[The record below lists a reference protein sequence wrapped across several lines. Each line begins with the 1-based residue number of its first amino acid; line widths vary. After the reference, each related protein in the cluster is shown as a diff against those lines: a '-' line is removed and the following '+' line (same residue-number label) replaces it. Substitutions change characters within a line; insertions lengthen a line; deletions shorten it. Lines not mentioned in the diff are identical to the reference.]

1 MTFVAFL
8 WGGVWLDIP
17 LPALTIVIGG
27 GALVA
32 GIGMIDDLGH
42 VAVQWRLAA
51 HFAAGC
57 WAVFWLLP
65 LPPLTLGTVE
75 WNPGFAGMFV
85 SILWVVWS
93 VNFYNF
99 MDGID
104 GLAGIEAVTVS
115 GAVAVLL
122 WISGDTGLAWLMAS
136 VGFAAAGFVVWN
148 WPPARI
154 FMGDVG
160 SGFLG
165 FLFGSMA
172 LITHK
177 VSELSFW
184 VWPILLGVFI
194 VDATVTL
201 CRRLINRKKIHEAHR
216 SHAYQHAVRRYGAH
230 MPVSLAVAA
239 INLLWLGP
247 IAGLVALQ
255 LIPGTTGIL
264 LAYPS
269 LLVLAWKF
277 DAGA

>member
-1 MTFVAFL
+1 
-8 WGGVWLDIP
+8 
-17 LPALTIVIGG
+17 
-27 GALVA
+27 
-32 GIGMIDDLGH
+32 
-42 VAVQWRLAA
+42 
-51 HFAAGC
+51 
-57 WAVFWLLP
+57 
-65 LPPLTLGTVE
+65 
-75 WNPGFAGMFV
+75 
-85 SILWVVWS
+85 
-93 VNFYNF
+93 
-99 MDGID
+99 
-104 GLAGIEAVTVS
+104 
-115 GAVAVLL
+115 
-122 WISGDTGLAWLMAS
+122 MAS

-201 CRRLINRKKIHEAHR
+201 CRRLMNRKKIHEAHR